1 MKKAL
6 LVTGIVIALLTGL
19 GFWLHQSYTIL
30 KTKPPVPLK
39 SDVELERPSSL
50 FNLPISIEHAVLADY
65 LNGKIRGNF
74 LNADLWLQE
83 KHKERISLV
92 LTREE
97 NITIS
102 SDGRKLFCAFPVSAE
117 ARLTDSRLGKFLAK
131 LLVRPVRAK
140 AVFTFSTPIS
150 LDRNWRLRTRFRI
163 VDVRWEEEPVV
174 KIGPFRKNI
183 RANLDSLLT
192 DNSRGLT
199 ALLDSEIH
207 KAASLSPTIGEVW
220 HDLQKPIVLTR
231 KPLPVWLRFRC
242 NSITGNIALNRR
254 AIVCNTR
261 IRTSMRML
269 TDTKAMLPPTPLP
282 RFRQTPGDSISTSS
296 DVNFYALVP
305 FTSINQHLN
314 GYLMNRNF
322 SRSGYDVMVRSV
334 RAYGSSRGLS
344 VAIMTDRDLKGHVIM
359 SGRPRYNIPT
369 HTINIDNF
377 DYSLD
382 TGQPVVRT
390 GELLLHDAI
399 RDSIATRLDVQI
411 GSLVNRLPQIITS
424 AVSRAKAG
432 RTIDLAIDN
441 FAIQKC
447 DIRIGR
453 DNIYLLVNAT
463 LKNTLRI
470 KRIKSGKA
478 IRIRKKADK
487 MHRSPDNGQNDDT
500 RSSINT
506 PFAPALRKTAAPCY
520 PSFLLNSYQR
530 SLSIGKFPQ
539 KSFNFHHL

>member
-6 LVTGIVIALLTGL
+6 LVTGLVASLLAAL

-39 SDVELERPSSL
+39 SDVELERPSS
-50 FNLPISIEHAVLADY
+50 FCNLPISIEHAVLANY

-83 KHKERISLV
+83 KHKERISLA

-102 SDGRKLFCAFPVSAE
+102 SNGRQLFCTFPVSAE
-117 ARLTDSRLGKFLAK
+117 ARLTDSRLGKSLAK

-140 AVFTFSTPIS
+140 AIFTFSTPIS

-174 KIGPFRKNI
+174 KIGPFCKNI
-183 RANLDSLLT
+183 RADVDSLLT
-192 DNSRGLT
+192 GNSRGLT

-269 TDTKAMLPPTPLP
+269 TDTTAMLPPTPLP
-282 RFRQTPGDSISTSS
+282 RFRQTPRDSISTIS
-296 DVNFYALVP
+296 DVNFYSLAP
-305 FTSINQHLN
+305 FASINRHLN
-314 GYLMNRNF
+314 DFFMNRSF
-322 SRSGYDVMVRSV
+322 SRSGYDIVVRSV
-334 RAYGSSRGLS
+334 EAYGSSSGLS

-359 SGRPRYNIPT
+359 SGRPRYDIPT
-369 HTINIDNF
+369 DTISIDNF
-377 DYSLD
+377 NYSLD

-411 GSLVNRLPQIITS
+411 GSFVNRLPQIITS
-424 AVSRAKAG
+424 AVSRAKAS
-432 RTIDLAIDN
+432 RTIDLTIDSLT
-441 FAIQKC
+441 IRKC
-447 DIRIGR
+447 DIRVGR
-453 DNIYLLVNAT
+453 NNIYLLVNAT
-463 LKNTLRI
+463 AKNALRI
-470 KRIKSGKA
+470 KRIKSGKR
-478 IRIRKKADK
+478 IRIRKQAEAKDQNPTGQLPRPPDTDNK
-487 MHRSPDNGQNDDT
+487 SRFSPV
-500 RSSINT
+500 
-506 PFAPALRKTAAPCY
+506 TAHPLQLTNH
-520 PSFLLNSYQR
+520 F
-530 SLSIGKFPQ
+530 
-539 KSFNFHHL
+539 